1 MNDPAITPPAAPPET
16 KRLFQSKTAI
26 AQAITIGAGALSFG
40 SDEVHKFLALHAGT
54 ILLGLGI
61 ANLVLRR
68 VTHERW
74 SLY

>member
-26 AQAITIGAGALSFG
+26 AQAIAIGAGALSYG
-40 SDEVHKFLALHAGT
+40 SDEVHQFLALHAGT
-54 ILLGLGI
+54 ILIVLGV
-61 ANLVLRR
+61 ANLILRR

-74 SLY
+74 ALY